1 MIERNPNWK
10 NPSSLLCGITV
21 SGPDMISLWPGI
33 SYLSDS
39 TVNWVCECEI
49 LKNDEKLRR
58 LELERMFGVDFGEP
72 GKRGVD
78 LI

>member
-1 MIERNPNWK
+1 MSRDIIFERLK
-10 NPSSLLCGITV
+10 RKL
-21 SGPDMISLWPGI
+21 
-33 SYLSDS
+33 
-39 TVNWVCECEI
+39 VCECEI